1 MDTYLFVNDLSTGA
15 QDKIRRTFSDTPQKI
30 EMPKKVSS
38 TDGKKSKQ
46 SKSELNDEPERMNKS
61 KEQTNLEVMEKVKEN
76 PKEPK
81 EIVVKENKMPELEQV
96 ENQDETEKSKTFEM
110 ATDLKAETVLK
121 ETATDMKAET
131 ALKETATDIKAEPVL
146 KEESKDSVS
155 NIVTESTI
163 PKTWQ
168 FKIHDGRE
176 VLVSPS
182 GDLFPTRRLALKK
195 MLESKESSKEELEEM
210 RACLVHEGWMKGS
223 KLPTGWM
230 MKVVKGKEIILLSE
244 GMKQFGMKAA
254 ISSME
259 KSGRFSKDII
269 DGLKEMQKSHQEEE
283 DEAKKIKTEEVV
295 MEKNEEA
302 KAKDVEEKQKT
313 EEVVIKKTNKSKIKE
328 VKAEYD
334 EDVKEE
340 VKAKVKE
347 KKVKEKKV
355 KEDEIRKE
363 GTGKLKENETMVSS
377 NQDVKEEVKEGVVK
391 EEEKGV
397 NEEKK
402 EVIGKLEE
410 KKKANVKLE
419 EKEEVGNLE
428 EKEATRSL
436 EEKKEVSLPPGWM
449 FNLSGKVA
457 KFTLFNKVCRVGR
470 VLKVKKVL
478 EIVWLTP
485 LLQVARRDGKE
496 FSTIRHALAAIIK
509 NGAGEEEVSSNF
521 FLQSQ
526 S

>member
-1 MDTYLFVNDLSTGA
+1 MFFRITALDTYLFVNDLSTGA

-121 ETATDMKAET
+121 ETAINVKA
-131 ALKETATDIKAEPVL
+131 ETATDIKADPVL
-146 KEESKDSVS
+146 KEVSKDSVS
-155 NIVTESTI
+155 IIESTV

-168 FKIHDGRE
+168 FEIHHGRE

-195 MLESKESSKEELEEM
+195 MLESKESSKAEMEEM

-259 KSGRFSKDII
+259 KSGRFSKDIV
-269 DGLKEMQKSHQEEE
+269 DGLKEMQKIHQDEE

-302 KAKDVEEKQKT
+302 EAKDVEEKQKT
-313 EEVVIKKTNKSKIKE
+313 EEVVKTNKSKLKE

-340 VKAKVKE
+340 VKAKKVKE

-355 KEDEIRKE
+355 KEDEIMKE
-363 GTGKLKENETMVSS
+363 GSGKLKENETMVS
-377 NQDVKEEVKEGVVK
+377 NQDVEEEVKEEIVK
-391 EEEKGV
+391 EEEKSV

-402 EVIGKLEE
+402 GVIGKLDEKKANGKLEEKKEIGKLEE
-410 KKKANVKLE
+410 KK
-419 EKEEVGNLE
+419 VGNLE
-428 EKEATRSL
+428 EMEATQKL
-436 EEKKEVSLPPGWM
+436 EEKKEVSCSLPPGWM

-457 KFTLFNKVCRVGR
+457 KFTL
-470 VLKVKKVL
+470 
-478 EIVWLTP
+478 
-485 LLQVARRDGKE
+485 Q
-496 FSTIRHALAAIIK
+496 
-509 NGAGEEEVSSNF
+509 
-521 FLQSQ
+521 
-526 S
+526 

>member
-1 MDTYLFVNDLSTGA
+1 MFVRITALDTYLFVNDLSTGA

-38 TDGKKSKQ
+38 TEGKKSKQ

-121 ETATDMKAET
+121 ETATDIKAET

-182 GDLFPTRRLALKK
+182 GDLFPTRRLALKM

-210 RACLVHEGWMKGS
+210 RSCLVHEGWMKGS

-230 MKVVKGKEIILLSE
+230 MKVVKGREIILLSE

-259 KSGRFSKDII
+259 KSGRFSKDIV

-302 KAKDVEEKQKT
+302 EAKDVEEKQKT
-313 EEVVIKKTNKSKIKE
+313 EEVVIKKSKIKE

-355 KEDEIRKE
+355 KEEKIMKE
-363 GTGKLKENETMVSS
+363 ETGKLKENEEMVSS
-377 NQDVKEEVKEGVVK
+377 NQDVQEEVVK

-410 KKKANVKLE
+410 KEKAN
-419 EKEEVGNLE
+419 GNLE
-428 EKEATRSL
+428 EKEVTRSL

-449 FNLSGKVA
+449 FNLSGKVT
-457 KFTLFNKVCRVGR
+457 KFTL
-470 VLKVKKVL
+470 
-478 EIVWLTP
+478 
-485 LLQVARRDGKE
+485 Q
-496 FSTIRHALAAIIK
+496 
-509 NGAGEEEVSSNF
+509 
-521 FLQSQ
+521 
-526 S
+526 

>member
-1 MDTYLFVNDLSTGA
+1 MFVRITALDTYLFVNDLSTGA

-46 SKSELNDEPERMNKS
+46 SKSELNDEPERMNKT
-61 KEQTNLEVMEKVKEN
+61 KEQTNLEVLEKVKEN
-76 PKEPK
+76 P
-81 EIVVKENKMPELEQV
+81 KENKMPELEQV
-96 ENQDETEKSKTFEM
+96 ENHDGTEKSK
-110 ATDLKAETVLK
+110 TVLK
-121 ETATDMKAET
+121 ETAINVKAEPS
-131 ALKETATDIKAEPVL
+131 LKETATDIKAEPVL

-168 FKIHDGRE
+168 LKVHDGRE

-195 MLESKESSKEELEEM
+195 MLESKESSKAEMEEM

-269 DGLKEMQKSHQEEE
+269 DGLKEMQKIHQDEE

-313 EEVVIKKTNKSKIKE
+313 EEVVIKKSKIKE

-355 KEDEIRKE
+355 KEDEVRKE
-363 GTGKLKENETMVSS
+363 GTGKLKENEAMVSS
-377 NQDVKEEVKEGVVK
+377 NQDVKEEVKEGVVN

-410 KKKANVKLE
+410 KKKANGKLE
-419 EKEEVGNLE
+419 EKGEVGNLE

-436 EEKKEVSLPPGWM
+436 EEKKEVSSCSLPPGWM

-457 KFTLFNKVCRVGR
+457 QFTL
-470 VLKVKKVL
+470 
-478 EIVWLTP
+478 
-485 LLQVARRDGKE
+485 Q
-496 FSTIRHALAAIIK
+496 
-509 NGAGEEEVSSNF
+509 
-521 FLQSQ
+521 
-526 S
+526 